1 MWVITEKGDARNL
14 AQAYKIGF
22 ANHNGVVKVFATFP
36 ICTDKNVADPAFV
49 KSAVIKTFDD
59 EKDAR
64 AYIGDIVATMNI
76 SKKPNTNVDYVSDIK
91 FNEDGTVDTF
101 YNNERIPIRQIVCA
115 DIVME

>member
-36 ICTDKNVADPAFV
+36 ICTE
-49 KSAVIKTFDD
+49 SAVIKTFDD

-64 AYIGDIVATMNI
+64 AYIGKIVATMNI
-76 SKKPNTNVDYVSDIK
+76 SKTPNTNVDYVSDIK

-101 YNNERIPIRQIVCA
+101 YNNERIPVRQFVFA
-115 DIVME
+115 DSLLENKEEKNAI